1 MAFVLVTGLAAAAE
15 ETRMALVMGNAAY
28 KLGPLKNPINDAR
41 AMSAALKALHFEVI
55 EVENAG
61 RKRMQQARPFRRCRL
76 APRPF
81 QGGARGLDGAV
92 DVGLSGHR
100 RTRQRLTRRRLRQ
113 LADLAGGRLD
123 ELTVDEEPE
132 LALSCD
138 GHGPQDTGFQPSFS
152 GQTRQVEE
160 IAQVEAARIPD
171 RDRLLEE
178 LRDAGLEAKP
188 VDEVGIEVH
197 AGDDELLAEVEGMI
211 TSLGAPFVPMK
222 HDGVI
227 YVRPPLS

>member
-1 MAFVLVTGLAAAAE
+1 
-15 ETRMALVMGNAAY
+15 
-28 KLGPLKNPINDAR
+28 
-41 AMSAALKALHFEVI
+41 
-55 EVENAG
+55 
-61 RKRMQQARPFRRCRL
+61 
-76 APRPF
+76 
-81 QGGARGLDGAV
+81 
-92 DVGLSGHR
+92 
-100 RTRQRLTRRRLRQ
+100 
-113 LADLAGGRLD
+113 
-123 ELTVDEEPE
+123 
-132 LALSCD
+132 
-138 GHGPQDTGFQPSFS
+138 
-152 GQTRQVEE
+152 VEE